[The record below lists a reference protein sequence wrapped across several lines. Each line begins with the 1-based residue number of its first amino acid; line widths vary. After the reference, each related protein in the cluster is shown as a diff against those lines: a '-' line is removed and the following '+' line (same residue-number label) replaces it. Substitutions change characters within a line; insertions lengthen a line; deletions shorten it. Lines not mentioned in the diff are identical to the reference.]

1 MRHFV
6 IVAILVIALALLTY
20 FGLDAVG
27 LMPVQASAQAV
38 IIDWLWNLEVMTI
51 SFLFALII
59 VPLFYSLIV
68 FRRKKGESGD
78 GEHIEGNTTLEI
90 TWTVVPLLIVVV
102 FAYLGAYNLGETR
115 RVDPQAMEIK
125 VTAQQFAFTF
135 EYPDYG
141 IVSKELYLPV
151 NKQVLLKMTSKD
163 VIHSFWVPE
172 FRIKQDIVPGRVTEY
187 RITPTLLSSAD
198 QRYKVLCAELCG
210 ASHAYMLADIQV
222 VSQVDFDTW
231 VAARQVEAL
240 AAANTPEGRGE
251 TLVAQNGCQGCHS
264 IDGSPSTGPT
274 WFGLYERQEEMAD
287 GSVVTA
293 DDSYIK
299 ESILNPQAKIVSGFE
314 GVLMPTYEFT
324 DEQIAD
330 IIAYMKTLK

>member
-6 IVAILVIALALLTY
+6 ILTILVIAVAVLTY
-20 FGLDAVG
+20 LGLDMVG

-38 IIDWLWNLEVMTI
+38 TIDWLWNLELMTI

-68 FRRKKGESGD
+68 FRRKKGEVGD
-78 GEHIEGNTTLEI
+78 GEHFEENTTLEL
-90 TWTVVPLLIVVV
+90 TWTIIPLLVVLV

-115 RVDPQAMEIK
+115 RTNPQAMEIK

-151 NKQVLLKMTSKD
+151 DEQVVLKMTSKD

-172 FRIKQDIVPGRVTEY
+172 FRIKQDIVPGRISEY
-187 RITPTLLSSAD
+187 RITPILKTDSAP
-198 QRYKVLCAELCG
+198 YKVRCSELCG
-210 ASHAYMLADIQV
+210 ASHAYMLANVYV
-222 VSQVDFDTW
+222 VDQSDFDDW
-231 VAARQVEAL
+231 ILARQEEAL
-240 AAANTPEGRGE
+240 VAANTPEGRGGA
-251 TLVAQNGCQGCHS
+251 LVAQNGCQGCHS
-264 IDGSPSTGPT
+264 IDGSPNTGPT
-274 WFGLYERQEEMAD
+274 WFGLYGRQEQMAN
-287 GSVVTA
+287 GVVVA
-293 DDSYIK
+293 ANDEYVK

-314 GVLMPTYEFT
+314 GVLMPAYEFS

-330 IIAYMKTLK
+330 IIAYIQTLK

>member
-6 IVAILVIALALLTY
+6 IVGVLVIAMAILTY
-20 FGLDAVG
+20 IGLDAAG
-27 LMPVQASAQAV
+27 LMPIQASAQAV
-38 IIDWLWNLEVMTI
+38 VIDWLWNLELMTI
-51 SFLFALII
+51 SFLFALIM

-68 FRRKKGESGD
+68 FRRKKGETGD

-90 TWTVVPLLIVVV
+90 TWTVIPLIVVVV

-115 RVDPQAMEIK
+115 RVNPQAMEIN

-141 IVSKELYLPV
+141 IISKELYLPV
-151 NKQVLLKMTSKD
+151 NKQVVLKMTSRD
-163 VIHSFWVPE
+163 VLHSFWVPE

-187 RITPTLLSSAD
+187 RITPTLLTGEEPF
-198 QRYKVLCAELCG
+198 KVRCSELCG
-210 ASHAYMLADIQV
+210 ASHAYMLSDVRV
-222 VSQVDFDTW
+222 VTQTDFDAW
-231 VAARQVEAL
+231 VADREEEAL

-251 TLVAQNGCQGCHS
+251 KLVIQNGCLGCHS
-264 IDGSPSTGPT
+264 IDGSPGTGPT
-274 WFGLYERQEEMAD
+274 WLGLYERQEEMAD
-287 GSVVTA
+287 GSVITA
-293 DDSYIK
+293 NDDYIK
-299 ESILNPQAKIVSGFE
+299 ESILNPQAKIVAGFE
-314 GVLMPTYEFT
+314 GVLMPAYEFT